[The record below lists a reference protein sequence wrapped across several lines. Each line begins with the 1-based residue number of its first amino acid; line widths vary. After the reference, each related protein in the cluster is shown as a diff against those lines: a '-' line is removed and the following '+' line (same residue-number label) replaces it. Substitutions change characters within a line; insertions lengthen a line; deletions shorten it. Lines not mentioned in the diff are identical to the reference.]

1 MVFLSKKVFIE
12 PSVIVSFIDRAHP
25 KHEQTDAYFRYFSEE
40 EYQLFIDYN
49 NLIETYSYI
58 YKDISPS
65 LAKDFLRTIELSN
78 INIIYP
84 EESDARAALKTLVNF
99 KSLELSYPKAL
110 IAVLCYRKNIP
121 QIYTYEAVPN
131 LFGLTLFYLPL

>member
-1 MVFLSKKVFIE
+1 MLVSKKVFIE
-12 PSVIVSFIDRAHP
+12 PSVIMSFIDRAHP
-25 KHEQTDAYFRYFSEE
+25 KHEQTDAYFRYFGQE

-49 NLIETYSYI
+49 SLIEAYNQI

-65 LAKDFLRTIELSN
+65 LAKDFLRCIELSN
-78 INIIYP
+78 INLLYP
-84 EESDARAALKTLVNF
+84 DDSDAKAALKTLVNF

-110 IAVLCYRKNIP
+110 VAVLCYRKNIP
-121 QIYTYEAVPN
+121 QIYTHDYIPN